1 MKQISLINSN
11 LKTMVDDEDYDLLMK
26 YSWRLISSG
35 YVARQIRV
43 GDRKL
48 NKRKYI
54 FMHKLIMN
62 VKNKNIIDH
71 KDRNKLNNQKSNL
84 RFSSLEENNRNRS
97 KNNKLTI
104 SKYFGVT
111 INNRNNKFIAYITYK
126 GKKLYFGTNHDTD
139 LKAAIAYN
147 KGVEKLNDPFIPL
160 NNVNQENL
168 KKNEKYTEKN

>member
-11 LKTMVDDEDYDLLMK
+11 LKTMVDDEDYDLLIK

-62 VKNKNIIDH
+62 VKIKI
-71 KDRNKLNNQKSNL
+71 
-84 RFSSLEENNRNRS
+84 
-97 KNNKLTI
+97 
-104 SKYFGVT
+104 
-111 INNRNNKFIAYITYK
+111 
-126 GKKLYFGTNHDTD
+126 
-139 LKAAIAYN
+139 
-147 KGVEKLNDPFIPL
+147 
-160 NNVNQENL
+160 
-168 KKNEKYTEKN
+168 